1 MGRAFEFRKER
12 KFKRWAG
19 MAKTFTRIG
28 REIAL
33 AVKSGGANPEY
44 NSRLRVAIQNAKSA
58 NMPKSNVESAIKK
71 ASGKEA
77 ENFQEVLYEGKG
89 PSGIAIVV
97 ETATDNPTRTVANV
111 RMYFD
116 RCGGALGTSGS
127 VGFLFD
133 RKGIFKAK
141 VEGHD
146 WEELELELIDAGL
159 QEMRREEDEVV
170 LYTDF
175 TDFGTMQKALEDRN
189 IETTSA
195 ALEYVPTTTKKLE
208 DSEIEQVIK
217 LIDRLEED
225 DDVLNVY
232 HTMDMS
238 E

>member
-1 MGRAFEFRKER
+1 
-12 KFKRWAG
+12 

-28 REIAL
+28 REIAI
-33 AVKSGGANPEY
+33 AVKSGGPSPEY
-44 NSRLRVAIQNAKSA
+44 NSRLRVAINNAKAA

-89 PSGIAIVV
+89 AHGIAILV

-133 RKGIFKAK
+133 RKGVFKAK
-141 VEGHD
+141 AEGHD
-146 WEELELELIDAGL
+146 WESLELELIDAGL
-159 QEMRREEDEVV
+159 EEIKHEEDEVV

-189 IETTSA
+189 IETTST
-195 ALEYVPTTTKKLE
+195 ALEYIPNNTKKLE
-208 DSEIEQVIK
+208 DAEVEQVVK

-225 DDVLNVY
+225 DDVLNVF
-232 HTMDMS
+232 HSMDM

>member
-12 KFKRWAG
+12 KMKRWAG

-33 AVKSGGANPEY
+33 AVKSGGTNPEY

-58 NMPKSNVESAIKK
+58 NMPKANVESAIKK
-71 ASGKEA
+71 AAGKEA

-89 PSGIAIVV
+89 PHGIAIMV

-133 RKGIFKAK
+133 RKGVFKAK
-141 VEGHD
+141 LEGHD
-146 WEELELELIDAGL
+146 WDELELELIDAGL
-159 QEMRREEDEVV
+159 EELKREEDEVV
-170 LYTDF
+170 LICGF
-175 TDFGTMQKALEDRN
+175 TDFGSLQKALEDRN
-189 IETTSA
+189 IESTSA
-195 ALEYVPTTTKKLE
+195 ALEYIPNSTKKLD
-208 DSEIEQVIK
+208 DSEVEGVVK

-232 HTMDMS
+232 TTMDMT

>member
-28 REIAL
+28 REIAI
-33 AVKSGGANPEY
+33 AVKASGPNPEY
-44 NSRLRVAIQNAKSA
+44 NSRLRVAIQNAKAA

-89 PSGIAIVV
+89 PSGVAILV

-133 RKGIFKAK
+133 RKGVFKIKA
-141 VEGHD
+141 EGQD
-146 WEELELELIDAGL
+146 WDELELELIDAGL
-159 QEMRREEDEVV
+159 DEMKREDDEVV
-170 LYTDF
+170 LYTSF
-175 TDFGTMQKALEDRN
+175 TDFGAMQKALEDRG
-189 IETTSA
+189 IEASSS
-195 ALEYVPTTTKKLE
+195 ALEYIPNTTKKLE
-208 DSEIEQVIK
+208 DAEVEAVVK
-217 LIDRLEED
+217 LLDRLEED
-225 DDVLNVY
+225 DDVLNVF

>member
-12 KFKRWAG
+12 KMKRWAG

-33 AVKSGGANPEY
+33 AVKSGGPSVEN
-44 NSRLRVAIQNAKSA
+44 NSRLRIAVQNARAA
-58 NMPKSNVESAIKK
+58 NMPKTNVENAIKK

-77 ENFQEVLYEGKG
+77 ENYQEVLYEGKG
-89 PSGIAIVV
+89 PNGVAVMV

-116 RCGGALGTSGS
+116 RCGGTLGTSGS
-127 VGFLFD
+127 VSFLFD
-133 RKGIFKAK
+133 RKGVFKAK
-141 VEGHD
+141 AEGVNWD
-146 WEELELELIDAGL
+146 DLELELIDAGL
-159 QEMRREEDEVV
+159 EELRREEDEVV
-170 LYTDF
+170 LYTSF
-175 TDFGTMQKALEDRN
+175 TGFGTMQKALEDLN

-195 ALEYVPTTTKKLE
+195 GLEFIPNTTKKLAE
-208 DSEIEQVIK
+208 SEVEQLIK

-238 E
+238 D